1 MNERDHK
8 KVEMTKILIALNLI
22 ARMLASMMQEIEEV
36 AKGEHTP
43 DTMDEDYKKL
53 IDWEQSA
60 QSDLK
65 TMLKLLKIRTEDT
78 NETNIEK
85 GA

>member
-1 MNERDHK
+1 MNEKDLK
-8 KVEMTKILIALNLI
+8 KVEMTKILVALNLI

>member
-1 MNERDHK
+1 MNEKDLK
-8 KVEMTKILIALNLI
+8 KVEMTKMLIALSLV
-22 ARMLASMMQEIEEV
+22 ARMLASMMKEIEEV

-53 IDWEQSA
+53 IEWEQSA

-65 TMLKLLKIRTEDT
+65 AMLKVLKIRTED
-78 NETNIEK
+78 NNDTNIEK

>member
-1 MNERDHK
+1 MNEKDYK
-8 KVEMTKILIALNLI
+8 KVEISK
-22 ARMLASMMQEIEEV
+22 MLMVLSIVAHMLGGMMQEIQEV